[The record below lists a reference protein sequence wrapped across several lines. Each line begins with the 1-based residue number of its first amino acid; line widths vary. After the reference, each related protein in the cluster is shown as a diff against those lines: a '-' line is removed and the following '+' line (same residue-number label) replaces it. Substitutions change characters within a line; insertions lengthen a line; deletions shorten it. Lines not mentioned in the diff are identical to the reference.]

1 MSGEKRKRSV
11 KDNGERSH
19 GKKAKAIPAENIKVS
34 VFPDTDEWIPILG
47 VCVTTISSFPNL

>member
-19 GKKAKAIPAENIKVS
+19 GKKAKAIPAGNIKVS
-34 VFPDTDEWIPILG
+34 VLPDTDEWIPILG
-47 VCVTTISSFPNL
+47 VCVTT